1 MYTYLLFGFT
11 YTNGTY
17 SSTYRGSNKLNKLQV
32 FIFECGFTVREYSRE
47 AEEEE
52 EGKKR
57 AREADSSHLRS
68 PSLLLHFSFSLL
80 VIHSPSRVT
89 LSHY

>member
-1 MYTYLLFGFT
+1 MVHIHIVEAINSINSRYL
-11 YTNGTY
+11 Y
-17 SSTYRGSNKLNKLQV
+17 SNVVLLL
-32 FIFECGFTVREYSRE
+32 EYSRE

-68 PSLLLHFSFSLL
+68 TSLLLHFSFSLL